1 MNTKKHYI
9 TQGHCPKC
17 GSDDINY
24 GISETSGESIYY
36 EGDCNDCGSDFH
48 EWYDLKFSGMDLML
62 QTDDGFEVEYFNE
75 GDDIFDEV
83 SEEEKIGKQ
92 QE

>member
-17 GSDDINY
+17 GSEDINY
-24 GISETSGESIYY
+24 GSSETSGESIYY